1 MTPREKEIIN
11 LLKSNPTI
19 SQQEI
24 ANALN
29 ITRSGVSA
37 HINNLVSAGY
47 ILGRGYILR
56 EENYITIIGGCNM
69 DIVGST
75 TDVLRERD
83 SNPGRIE
90 YSSGG
95 VARNICENL
104 ARLDVNCTF
113 LSVLG
118 QDDAG
123 RNIMSELNS
132 LNVDTSKIMITEGI
146 TPHYLA
152 ILDETKDMYVAVSD
166 MELLKKLDEEYF
178 EKNRGIV
185 ENADFVIMDTNLEK
199 SFIEYAVKNV
209 KSKFLVDAVS
219 TAKAMKL
226 KDVLDKIY
234 FLKVN
239 IYEAKA
245 LSGIESENIE
255 EIGKDLIN
263 KGLETLV
270 ITAGEK
276 GAYYFEKD
284 LCIIKKSRPIEVVN
298 ASGAGDAFMAGYAYG
313 LYNDLDIE
321 DRLSTADAAARI
333 ALKSIGSTS
342 KDMNE
347 NNLKGEM

>member
-24 ANALN
+24 AKVLN

-56 EENYITIIGGCNM
+56 EDNYITIIGGCNM
-69 DIVGST
+69 DIIGKT
-75 TDVLRERD
+75 YDKLIDRD
-83 SNPGRIE
+83 SNPGKIE

-104 ARLDVNCTF
+104 ARLGVNTTF

-118 QDDAG
+118 RDDAG
-123 RNIMSELNS
+123 KNIISELNS
-132 LNVDTSKIMITEGI
+132 INVDTSKILITDGI

-166 MELLKKLDEEYF
+166 MELLKKLDEDYF
-178 EKNRGIV
+178 EKNRGII
-185 ENADFVIMDTNLEK
+185 ENSDFVIMDTNLEK

-209 KSKFLVDAVS
+209 KTKFLIDAVS
-219 TAKAMKL
+219 TAKAAKL

-239 IYEAKA
+239 IYEAKT
-245 LSGIESENIE
+245 LSGIESDDIK
-255 EIGKDLIN
+255 EIGKELIN
-263 KGLETLV
+263 KGVETLV
-270 ITAGEK
+270 ITAGER
-276 GAYYFEKD
+276 GSYYFEKD
-284 LCIIKKSRPIEVVN
+284 FMTIRKSRPIEVVN

-321 DRLSTADAAARI
+321 ERLKTADGAARI
-333 ALKSIGSTS
+333 ALKSMDSTS